1 MANETVILPALA
13 VSSAL
18 LAPTVTYDWGQDV
31 GTLAVT
37 SELLALDITLG
48 YVVLLPT
55 LTIEARALTV
65 TIPIPEF
72 PALTVKPSVRK
83 FTQSLI
89 SDPVHRARM
98 ASGAILSRPTF
109 SQTPDEYGISY
120 SLMPDADKITLATW
134 VENEI
139 GNGGLR
145 FEWTNIQN
153 GKTYVSILLK
163 PIEYKIHPRS
173 KGDIWKVDLHI
184 AALYEAL

>member
-1 MANETVILPALA
+1 MADETVILSTLT

-18 LAPTVTYDWGQDV
+18 LAPTITYDWTEVVDLL
-31 GTLAVT
+31 TLEAR
-37 SELLALDITLG
+37 
-48 YVVLLPT
+48 LPT
-55 LTIEARALTV
+55 P

-72 PALTVKPSVRK
+72 PALTVKPSVKK
-83 FTQSLI
+83 FSQSLI

-98 ASGAILSRPTF
+98 GSGAILSRPTF
-109 SQTPDEYGISY
+109 SQTPNEYGISY
-120 SLMPDADKITLATW
+120 SLMPDADKITLETW

-173 KGDIWKVDLHI
+173 KGDIWKVDLRI
-184 AALYEAL
+184 AAIYEAL